1 MTQWVQISQG
11 WIKTDGL
18 NPSYMVSMKKARYIE
33 WVPREDRY
41 EVIDYRYKKWY
52 LLKSLIDWLQIYM
65 WTGDSLKTN
74 KFYK

>member
-1 MTQWVQISQG
+1 
-11 WIKTDGL
+11 
-18 NPSYMVSMKKARYIE
+18 MVSMKKARYIE